1 MIEVTALN
9 GKNFYLNPDLIYR
22 MDELPDTTITL
33 VDGKVLI
40 VRDSSK
46 TVAEKIITYRK
57 EIYQVMVDAVIRQTK
72 EES

>member
-46 TVAEKIITYRK
+46 AVAEKIITYRK